1 MAIFATLFKTDA
13 RVQASH
19 APQAAWLFSGLS
31 MEQIFEEGAVG
42 GARRDRTADLLH
54 AMQALSQ
61 LSYGPLSQT
70 AFRMGPMRL
79 PLSRAFLGPLSRQ
92 K

>member
-1 MAIFATLFKTDA
+1 
-13 RVQASH
+13 
-19 APQAAWLFSGLS
+19 
-31 MEQIFEEGAVG
+31 
-42 GARRDRTADLLH
+42 
-54 AMQALSQ
+54 
-61 LSYGPLSQT
+61 LSQT